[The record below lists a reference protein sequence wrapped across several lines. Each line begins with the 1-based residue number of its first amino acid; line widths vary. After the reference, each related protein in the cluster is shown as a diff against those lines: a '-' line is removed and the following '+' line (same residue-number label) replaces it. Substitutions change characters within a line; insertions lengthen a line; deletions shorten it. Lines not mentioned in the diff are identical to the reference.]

1 MINAKRMFILVFTC
15 LFSLSINNVYA
26 QNHDSL
32 TIHSY
37 YLDVNNHLSNISGD
51 HIALIK
57 IADYDGNNYHVL
69 EKYSKLVTINKDM
82 TASEQNGVATKLM
95 DYIQKN
101 NIDYD
106 EEVITNQKGEA
117 TFRDLDYGIYL
128 IYEHNESEFA
138 YKSEPFIISIPL
150 LEKED
155 DGSYE
160 KDYDVDV
167 EPKYSRMRPGIDEE
181 PDDDSKEEPDDKIP
195 SNDENFKKEKNFSQ
209 TSNYKDNQKLKTGD
223 YYNPEYW
230 LLLMIMSII
239 IFFLFNKK
247 NFRH

>member
-1 MINAKRMFILVFTC
+1 M
-15 LFSLSINNVYA
+15 Y
-26 QNHDSL
+26 
-32 TIHSY
+32 
-37 YLDVNNHLSNISGD
+37 
-51 HIALIK
+51 
-57 IADYDGNNYHVL
+57 
-69 EKYSKLVTINKDM
+69 KLVTIKKDM
-82 TASEQNGVATKLM
+82 SASEQNGVATKLM

-106 EEVITNQKGEA
+106 EELITNQRGEA
-117 TFRDLDYGIYL
+117 TFRDLDYGIYI

-138 YKSEPFIISIPL
+138 YKMEPFIIPIPL

-160 KDYDVDV
+160 EDYDVDV
-167 EPKYSRMRPGIDEE
+167 EPKYSRIRPGID
-181 PDDDSKEEPDDKIP
+181 EEPDDKIP

-239 IFFLFNKK
+239 IFIMFNRE
-247 NFRH
+247 NIRH

>member
-138 YKSEPFIISIPL
+138 YKSEPFIISIPF

-160 KDYDVDV
+160 EDYDVDV
-167 EPKYSRMRPGIDEE
+167 EPKYSRIRPGIDEE

>member
-1 MINAKRMFILVFTC
+1 MINAKRIFIIVFTC
-15 LFSLSINNVYA
+15 LLSLSINNVYA

-138 YKSEPFIISIPL
+138 YKSEPFIISIPF

-160 KDYDVDV
+160 EDYDVDV
-167 EPKYSRMRPGIDEE
+167 EPKYSIIRPGIDEDSS
-181 PDDDSKEEPDDKIP
+181 DDLKEDPDDKIP
-195 SNDENFKKEKNFSQ
+195 YNDEV
-209 TSNYKDNQKLKTGD
+209 YKDNQKLKTGD

-239 IFFLFNKK
+239 IFIMFNRE
-247 NFRH
+247 NIRH

>member
-1 MINAKRMFILVFTC
+1 
-15 LFSLSINNVYA
+15 
-26 QNHDSL
+26 
-32 TIHSY
+32 
-37 YLDVNNHLSNISGD
+37 
-51 HIALIK
+51 
-57 IADYDGNNYHVL
+57 
-69 EKYSKLVTINKDM
+69 M

-138 YKSEPFIISIPL
+138 YKSEPFIISIPF

-160 KDYDVDV
+160 EDYDVDV

-181 PDDDSKEEPDDKIP
+181 PDDKIP
-195 SNDENFKKEKNFSQ
+195 YNDEV
-209 TSNYKDNQKLKTGD
+209 YKDNQKLKTGD

>member
-1 MINAKRMFILVFTC
+1 MINAKRLFIIVFTC
-15 LFSLSINNVYA
+15 LLSLSINNVYA

-32 TIHSY
+32 TIHCH
-37 YLDVNNHLSNISGD
+37 YLDVHNHISNITQD

-57 IADYDGNNYHVL
+57 IADYD
-69 EKYSKLVTINKDM
+69 
-82 TASEQNGVATKLM
+82 
-95 DYIQKN
+95 
-101 NIDYD
+101 
-106 EEVITNQKGEA
+106 EELITNQRGEA
-117 TFRDLDYGIYL
+117 TFRDLDYGIYI

-138 YKSEPFIISIPL
+138 YKMEPFIISIPL

-160 KDYDVDV
+160 EDYDVDV
-167 EPKYSRMRPGIDEE
+167 EPKYSRIRPGID
-181 PDDDSKEEPDDKIP
+181 EEPDDKIP

-239 IFFLFNKK
+239 IFIMFNRE
-247 NFRH
+247 NIRQ

>member
-95 DYIQKN
+95 DYIQKK
-101 NIDYD
+101 NIDND
-106 EEVITNQKGEA
+106 EELITNQRGKA
-117 TFRDLDYGIYL
+117 TFRDLDYGIYI

-138 YKSEPFIISIPL
+138 YKMEPFIISIPL

-160 KDYDVDV
+160 EDYDVDV

-239 IFFLFNKK
+239 IFIMFNRE
-247 NFRH
+247 NIRH

>member
-106 EEVITNQKGEA
+106 EELITNQRGKA
-117 TFRDLDYGIYL
+117 TFRDLDYGIYI
-128 IYEHNESEFA
+128 IYEHNEREFA
-138 YKSEPFIISIPL
+138 YKMEPFIISIPL

-160 KDYDVDV
+160 EDYDVDV

-239 IFFLFNKK
+239 IFIMFNRE
-247 NFRH
+247 NIRH

>member
-26 QNHDSL
+26 QNH
-32 TIHSY
+32 

-106 EEVITNQKGEA
+106 EELITNQRGKA
-117 TFRDLDYGIYL
+117 TFRDLDYGIYI

-138 YKSEPFIISIPL
+138 YKMEPFIISIPL

-160 KDYDVDV
+160 EDYDVDV

-239 IFFLFNKK
+239 IFIMFNRE
-247 NFRH
+247 NIRH

>member
-138 YKSEPFIISIPL
+138 YKSEPFIISIPF

-160 KDYDVDV
+160 EDYDVDV
-167 EPKYSRMRPGIDEE
+167 EPKYSIIRPGIDKDSS
-181 PDDDSKEEPDDKIP
+181 DDLKEEPDDKIP
-195 SNDENFKKEKNFSQ
+195 YNDEV
-209 TSNYKDNQKLKTGD
+209 YKDKKIKNRR
-223 YYNPEYW
+223 
-230 LLLMIMSII
+230 LL
-239 IFFLFNKK
+239 
-247 NFRH
+247 

>member
-106 EEVITNQKGEA
+106 EELITDQRGKA
-117 TFRDLDYGIYL
+117 TFRDLDYGIYI

-138 YKSEPFIISIPL
+138 YKMEPFIISIPL

-160 KDYDVDV
+160 DDYDVDV
-167 EPKYSRMRPGIDEE
+167 EQKYSRMRPGIDEE

-239 IFFLFNKK
+239 IFIMFNRE
-247 NFRH
+247 NIRH

>member
-128 IYEHNESEFA
+128 
-138 YKSEPFIISIPL
+138 
-150 LEKED
+150 
-155 DGSYE
+155 
-160 KDYDVDV
+160 
-167 EPKYSRMRPGIDEE
+167 RPGIDKDSS
-181 PDDDSKEEPDDKIP
+181 DDLKEEPDDKIP
-195 SNDENFKKEKNFSQ
+195 YNDEV
-209 TSNYKDNQKLKTGD
+209 YKDNQKLKTGD